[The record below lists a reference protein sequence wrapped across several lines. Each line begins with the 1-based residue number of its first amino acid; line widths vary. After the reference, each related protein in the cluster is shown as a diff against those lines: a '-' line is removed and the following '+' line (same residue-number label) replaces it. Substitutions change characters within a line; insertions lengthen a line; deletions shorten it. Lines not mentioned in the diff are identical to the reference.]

1 MPKIGLERVTVKD
14 VWTDTAY
21 LGPIDLA
28 RELSFRIE
36 AGSTKRPD
44 ANKKIDQANTLMA
57 SVGQPALQLGDFA
70 TYNRVL
76 TALYE
81 SQGTPNN
88 MRILLTPPPPP
99 MPAPPGGRRR
109 RGAEA
114 VSDGLICP
122 DCGEPC
128 TWVDAKFGGHCAPR
142 RGRRSARASTCASKV
157 VTRGWAMSA
166 TPPTS
171 SARWRRP
178 SGRATP

>member
-21 LGPIDLA
+21 LRPIDLA

-99 MPAPPGGRRR
+99 MPAPPGGPPPK
-109 RGAEA
+109 GA
-114 VSDGLICP
+114 P
-122 DCGEPC
+122 
-128 TWVDAKFGGHCAPR
+128 KQ
-142 RGRRSARASTCASKV
+142 
-157 VTRGWAMSA
+157 
-166 TPPTS
+166 
-171 SARWRRP
+171 
-178 SGRATP
+178 